1 MILYLSAASLDFSR
15 LVVLFPEI
23 DRDPSLKRGLPEN
36 AAKVQ
41 KTLNNTIYCILPED
55 RLRNF
60 TSAFLIPYC
69 FNLNEIYP
77 FLCLIKSYD

>member
-23 DRDPSLKRGLPEN
+23 DRDPSFKRGLPEN